1 MSKLDKE
8 RAEKFMDR
16 LNVIVDSLELL
27 ADEVERWVMKKT
39 TQRSPEFRG
48 GANC

>member
-1 MSKLDKE
+1 MQREKRMLALIRKLASVAIE
-8 RAEKFMDR
+8 
-16 LNVIVDSLELL
+16 LENL
-27 ADEVERWVMKKT
+27 ADEVEAIIMKKT